1 MQRDG
6 EKRDREQFMTA
17 VTTHI
22 RSLGRLDVGGGIVGA
37 GRTSDLAGFF
47 FFLLCVKRCNIV
59 PSRVLYWGSDMGDF
73 SGCLLTLLMV
83 A

>member
-22 RSLGRLDVGGGIVGA
+22 RSLGRLDVGGGMVDA
-37 GRTSDLAGFF
+37 GRMSDFAFF
-47 FFLLCVKRCNIV
+47 FAVCEKMQRC
-59 PSRVLYWGSDMGDF
+59 PF
-73 SGCLLTLLMV
+73 
-83 A
+83 

>member
-22 RSLGRLDVGGGIVGA
+22 CSLGRLDVGGGIVGA
-37 GRTSDLAGFF
+37 VRTSDLAVFF
-47 FFLLCVKRCNIV
+47 FFFAVCEKNAALSLLEFLIGGLIWVTSVGACSLC
-59 PSRVLYWGSDMGDF
+59 
-73 SGCLLTLLMV
+73 
-83 A
+83 